1 LEVWIPTGI
10 YPAHDAG
17 HGQGKPVVG
26 LGQGGHWYFGQLGL
40 ALGRPNGATGDSRA
54 MNPVDPN
61 HPLFSVPYPVDIP
74 QDQGFELSDSMVVRT
89 ANAAWAT
96 QAN

>member
-1 LEVWIPTGI
+1 
-10 YPAHDAG
+10 
-17 HGQGKPVVG
+17 
-26 LGQGGHWYFGQLGL
+26 
-40 ALGRPNGATGDSRA
+40 

-74 QDQGFELSDSMVVRT
+74 QDQVFELSDSMVVRT
-89 ANAAWAT
+89 ANAVWAT